1 MAEISDRPITPQ
13 QVRAIH
19 AAKSRA
25 GMDEDAYRAM
35 LHDRYGVTSSKH
47 LTRRQA
53 SELLTRFGAKLPRPP
68 GSGPAPTARRRAAEA
83 AQATTAAPPPGSGVT
98 RLPTPTQRLF
108 IEDLV
113 SEIEWREA
121 DGYRSWLQHT
131 MKMERV
137 TTMAQAAK
145 VIEGLK
151 AIKRRGRRVG

>member
-1 MAEISDRPITPQ
+1 MPEISDRPISPD

-25 GMDEDAYRAM
+25 GLDEDGYRAM

-68 GSGPAPTARRRAAEA
+68 GSGPAPTARRRAAQA
-83 AQATTAAPPPGSGVT
+83 AQAASPPPAGSGVT

-108 IEDLV
+108 IADLA
-113 SEIEWREA
+113 SEIEWREP
-121 DGYRSWLQHT
+121 DGYQRWLQHN
-131 MKMERV
+131 MKLERV
-137 TTMAQAAK
+137 ATMAQAAK

-151 AIKRRGRRVG
+151 AIKRRGRRGR